1 MPQDIRIS
9 ANFKKTL
16 IALAVGAVI
25 APNSVWALDFA
36 QSPPGTVEPYVAP
49 NVIISIDDSGSMNF
63 RLDVENANGAT
74 NATAPNA
81 DGSWPVTSRRMN
93 VLKYALKEV
102 FNDTS
107 LLPDGKIRFSWQSMN
122 GNNGTPAELNAGST
136 AISSTNSMKVL
147 NNTHRNNFIS
157 FINKLTPSSS
167 TPSHKMFKQADEY
180 MRLGLNK
187 DGPWASVPGTTAE
200 PYLGC
205 RRNYHIFM
213 TDGRWN
219 GGVSGGSQDSRN
231 VNKVLPDGTVYG
243 STNAA
248 ARPPNLLYHDTFSNT
263 LADWAF
269 KSWSDRLQPAASLT
283 GSVTPISEYDQAPAT
298 ETIGGVALPKYWNP
312 KYNPANW
319 SHMVTYTIGF
329 SALAYTWPGAPDI
342 TRPTQ
347 LVPFGYD
354 GSFPDLLSG
363 ARAWPAMDNENKRSL
378 DLWHAALNG
387 RGRFFA
393 VEQGDDLEKA
403 FRLIIQQINTQN
415 EPDRGSTATSGSNV
429 SRNDV
434 GKYVANYVPK
444 EGWRGWVTAET
455 VKPDGTTIPT
465 AGWAGKT
472 TADLLDA
479 SGFSVSG
486 RLILSYS
493 NKVINAITGEEKG
506 GVPFKWATDES
517 NLSTAQ
523 KAFFQLKSDGSS
535 DTLGQDRLDYVR
547 GLRTKEGVESP
558 PDYPAAKPFRE
569 RKSRQGSIVNSDVW
583 YVGAPVSNYPFKGYS
598 AFTRANKSRLP
609 MIYVG
614 GNDGM
619 LHSFSA
625 VDGTEKMAYV
635 PRGVLPAL
643 GRLSDPTFNQN
654 HRYYVDG
661 SPMTGDVDTGA
672 GDPNDA
678 GYVPNW
684 RTLLVSSLGAGGKGF
699 FVLDVTT
706 PGTTAPSS
714 GNFSE
719 ANAQQLVVMDKT
731 RHATE
736 AVASV
741 EVCMDVTKTLLVN
754 RESCLAA
761 ADMGHIFGKPVMD
774 ETNPQRTTQIVRMN
788 NDRWAAVLGNGYNSK
803 SGRPV
808 LLIQYLD
815 GDKKMLRLVAT
826 GNQAPSTPVDP
837 IADANVTDNGLSSP
851 RTVDINGDGRPDVV
865 YAGDLK
871 GNLWKFLVADS
882 NDANWGVARWG
893 TSAATTTNHTTSGE
907 PLFTAKGG
915 TEGSPG
921 SRTLA
926 QSITAVPT
934 VRVNDR
940 KKDINPSPTVENL
953 VAVGGMMVAFG
964 TGRNVDKED
973 PQNANKQT
981 IYSVLDNTRYKVI
994 GTKKDRVT
1002 VCANGSPPPTD
1013 DCSKLVKSTADIP
1026 TAVSQTT
1033 LVKREIPAMS
1043 VNTRDGKQF
1052 WTVDSTAG
1060 LDWNVNK
1067 GWYLDLPETRER
1079 LLKPMDLYDSSNLL
1093 TVFSQVPAKGS
1104 RLDPN
1109 VETCEAG
1116 SVDRERQFL
1125 TLINIMDGK
1134 KPSVQI
1140 LDTNGDG
1147 NYNVTTDQGAS
1158 RVSITAGAQTMIKR
1172 GEKTRL
1178 TGKKVDGTD
1187 DNEDLALMPEQ
1198 SMRPSWRQLR

>member
-1 MPQDIRIS
+1 MPHHTRNS
-9 ANFKKTL
+9 AHFKKSL
-16 IALAVGAVI
+16 IALAVSAAF
-25 APNSVWALDFA
+25 APHGVWALDFA

-49 NVIISIDDSGSMNF
+49 NVIISVDDSGSMAF
-63 RLDVENANGAT
+63 RLDQENATGAT
-74 NATAPNA
+74 NELVPNG
-81 DGSWPVTSRRMN
+81 DGSWPTTSRRMN

-102 FNDTS
+102 INDTT
-107 LLPDGKIRFSWQSMN
+107 LLPDGKIRLGWQVLHNN
-122 GNNGTPAELNAGST
+122 GNSPGAKDINNGNVNSIRQLNTTQRS
-136 AISSTNSMKVL
+136 
-147 NNTHRNNFIS
+147 NFLS
-157 FINKLTPSSS
+157 FINSLSSS
-167 TPSHKMFKQADEY
+167 GGTPSHLMMSQADTY
-180 MRLGLNK
+180 MRQPLNANSA
-187 DGPWASVPGTTAE
+187 WAAVPGTTAT

-205 RRNYHIFM
+205 RRNYHIYM

-219 GGVSGGSQDSRN
+219 GAVSGGSQDDN
-231 VNKVLPDGTVYG
+231 TAGKILPDGTAYAN
-243 STNAA
+243 NAFT
-248 ARPPNLLYHDTFSNT
+248 RLYHDAHADT

-269 KSWSDRLQPAASLT
+269 RSWSERLQPAASLT
-283 GSVTPISEYDQAPAT
+283 GAVTPIAEYDQAPAT

-319 SHMVTYTIGF
+319 AHMVTYTIGF
-329 SALAYTWPGAPDI
+329 SSMAYTWPGAATI
-342 TRPTQ
+342 IRPTQ
-347 LVPFGYD
+347 MVPFGYD
-354 GSFPDLLSG
+354 GSFPDLVNG
-363 ARAWPAMDNENKRSL
+363 TRTWPAMSNENRRSL

-444 EGWRGWVTAET
+444 EGWRGWVEAET
-455 VKPDGTTIPT
+455 VKTDGTTIPA
-465 AGWAGKT
+465 AGWNGKT

-479 SGFSVSG
+479 AGFAVGS

-493 NKVINAITGEEKG
+493 DQITNAATGQEKG
-506 GVPFKWATDES
+506 GVPFKWAADES

-523 KAFFQLKSDGSS
+523 KAFLQLKSDGTA
-535 DTLGQDRLDYVR
+535 DTSGEDRLNYVR
-547 GLRTKEGVESP
+547 GDRSKEGVESP

-583 YVGAPVSNYPFKGYS
+583 YVGAPVSNYSWKGYA

-619 LHSFSA
+619 LHGFSA
-625 VDGTEKMAYV
+625 ADGTEKLAYV
-635 PRGVLPAL
+635 PRGVIPAV
-643 GRLSDPTFNQN
+643 GRLSDPAFNQN
-654 HRYYVDG
+654 HRYFVDG
-661 SPMTGDVDTGA
+661 SPMTGDVDMGT
-672 GDPNDA
+672 GDPTDPTYA
-678 GYVPNW
+678 PNW
-684 RTLLVSSLGAGGKGF
+684 HTLLVGTLGAGGKGY
-699 FVLDVTT
+699 FVLDVTS
-706 PGTTAPSS
+706 PGTTAPAA
-714 GNFSE
+714 GNFAE

-736 AVASV
+736 TVATVAVCEDAA
-741 EVCMDVTKTLLVN
+741 VTPVATK
-754 RESCLAA
+754 EACLAA

-788 NDRWAAVLGNGYNSK
+788 NNRWAAVMGNGYNSK

-808 LLIQYLD
+808 LLVQYLD
-815 GDKKMLRLVAT
+815 GDKKLLRLVAT
-826 GNQAPSTPVDP
+826 GTQAPGSPVDP
-837 IADANVTDNGLSSP
+837 VADINVVDNGLSSP
-851 RTVDINGDGRPDVV
+851 RLVDINSDGRPDVV

-871 GNLWKFLVADS
+871 GNLWKFLVADA

-893 TSAATTTNHTTSGE
+893 TSAATTTNHTTSGV

-915 TEGSPG
+915 TEGSPD

-934 VRVNDR
+934 VRANDR
-940 KKDINPSPTVENL
+940 KMDIDPSPTAEKM

-964 TGRNVDKED
+964 TGRNVDKDD

-981 IYSVLDNTRYKVI
+981 LYSVLDNTRYKLT
-994 GTKKDRVT
+994 GAKKDRIT
-1002 VCANGSPPPTD
+1002 VCADGSPPASD
-1013 DCSKLVKSTADIP
+1013 DCSKLVKSVADLP
-1026 TAVSQTT
+1026 AAVTQAN
-1033 LVKREIPAMS
+1033 LVKREIPATS

-1052 WTVDSTAG
+1052 WTVNATTA
-1060 LDWNVNK
+1060 LDWTVNK

-1104 RLDPN
+1104 RLDPS

-1116 SVDRERQFL
+1116 SVDRERQFM

-1134 KPSVQI
+1134 RPSVQI

-1147 NYNVTTDQGAS
+1147 KYNLTTDQGAS
-1158 RVSITAGAQTMIKR
+1158 RMTVMPGAQTMIKR

-1178 TGKKVDGTD
+1178 TGKKLDGTD